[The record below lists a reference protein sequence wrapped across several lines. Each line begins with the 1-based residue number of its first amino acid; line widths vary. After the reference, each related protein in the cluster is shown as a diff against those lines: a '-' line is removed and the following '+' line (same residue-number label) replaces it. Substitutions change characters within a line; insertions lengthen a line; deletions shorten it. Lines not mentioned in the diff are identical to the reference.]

1 MSTRRGRKNTSSQ
14 DFDPTPSLGKT
25 IQRLRKEA
33 ESALG
38 RKFDIRAFHDQVLGS
53 GALPMKVLEG
63 KVRGWIART
72 RAAR

>member
-1 MSTRRGRKNTSSQ
+1 MIDEATAAASTL
-14 DFDPTPSLGKT
+14 FEEAA
-25 IQRLRKEA
+25 RLRKEA
-33 ESALG
+33 EGALG